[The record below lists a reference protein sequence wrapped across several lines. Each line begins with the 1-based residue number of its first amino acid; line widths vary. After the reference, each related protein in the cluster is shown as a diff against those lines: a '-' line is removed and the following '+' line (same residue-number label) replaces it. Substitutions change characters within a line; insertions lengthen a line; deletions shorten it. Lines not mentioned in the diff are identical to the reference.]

1 MSANTPAKRRALISL
16 GHPWGIPFAPYP
28 AGSVT
33 DAERLYWDGLYSFA
47 TPLPLN
53 NNLINAT
60 YVVTKRYIPG
70 PNQWVY
76 YSERFDDRNWQ
87 TVEDVWCLDCALA
100 YSIYAPTAT
109 LTFDAN
115 SLVVGASS
123 VFKTDNP
130 VFTASSVG
138 NFLRAYGGI
147 AVITA
152 YTSTTQVTATI
163 NQAFAGTL
171 EGEPG
176 DLPFPAISGNWTIG
190 VPTTK
195 VYGLNHLE
203 GCTVTALADGAV
215 VTDLL
220 VTDGTITLPQAATM
234 ITIGLPYTVQLQ
246 TLPLE
251 ISGGPTL
258 QGKRKNIPAV
268 TVRLEQ
274 SRGMEV
280 GSNQVDFSAYPTGT
294 TQEWGSG
301 LGITNLVAV
310 KERSAQVDAGNAVP
324 LFTGDERV
332 NIPGT
337 WRKPA
342 QIAIQQTNPLPLNV
356 LAAIPEI
363 VVGDDN
369 G

>member
-16 GHPWGIPFAPYP
+16 GHPWGILFAPFP

-47 TPLPLN
+47 TPLPLTN
-53 NNLINAT
+53 DLINAT
-60 YVVTKRYIPG
+60 YVITKRFISSQ
-70 PNQWVY
+70 NQWVY

-100 YSIYAPTAT
+100 YPTYAPNAT

-115 SLVVGASS
+115 SLVANAAS
-123 VFKTDNP
+123 VFTADAP

-138 NFLRAYGGI
+138 NVLRAYGGI
-147 AVITA
+147 ATITGF
-152 YTSTTQVTATI
+152 TSTEIVTATV
-163 NQAFAGTL
+163 NQPFAGTL

-176 DLPFPAISGNWTIG
+176 DLPFPAIAGDWTIG
-190 VPTTK
+190 VPTTT

-203 GCTVTALADGAV
+203 GCTLTALADGAV
-215 VTDLL
+215 ITGLV

-234 ITIGLPYTVQLQ
+234 ITIGLPFTAQLQ

-251 ISGGPTL
+251 ISGGPTI
-258 QGKRKNIPAV
+258 QGKRKNITAV

-280 GSNQVDFSAYPTGT
+280 GSNQVDFSAYPAGT

-301 LGITNLVAV
+301 LGITNLIAV
-310 KERSAQVDAGNAVP
+310 KERSAQIEAGNAVP

-342 QIAIQQTNPLPLNV
+342 QVAIQQRNPLPVNC
-356 LAAIPEI
+356 LAVVPEI
-363 VVGDDN
+363 LVGDDN